1 MASRH
6 PEYWGIAS
14 GKLLPVPRYSSCRN
28 HILVQTLNGTAPNRT
43 TEALPHNPIICPSD
57 IMRPSIFFP
66 GTGPGPMTELLAQ
79 IDAYTQEFTATVIDV
94 VEGGV
99 VLDRTAFYTGG
110 GGQPCDTGTLNDG
123 SQCYAVK
130 RVARADGQI
139 VHQIDGPLPAQ
150 GASVTGQIDWDTRY
164 RLMRTHT
171 ALHILCGV
179 VWRDYGAKV
188 TGGDMR
194 PGEARMDFEL
204 EQMSAEFASEVEEKV
219 NAEVAA
225 ARPIHVHVL
234 SRSEAEEVPDLV
246 RTKINLLPANIQE
259 VRTIDITGLDMQ
271 ADGGTHVANT
281 SEVGSIRVV
290 GHESKGRINKR
301 LRIALAE

>member
-1 MASRH
+1 
-6 PEYWGIAS
+6 
-14 GKLLPVPRYSSCRN
+14 
-28 HILVQTLNGTAPNRT
+28 
-43 TEALPHNPIICPSD
+43 
-57 IMRPSIFFP
+57 
-66 GTGPGPMTELLAQ
+66 MTELLAQ
-79 IDAYTQEFTATVIDV
+79 ADAYLKEFTATVEEV

-99 VLDRTAFYTGG
+99 VLDRTAFYAGG
-110 GGQPCDTGTLNDG
+110 GGQPCDTGTLSCG
-123 SQCYAVK
+123 SQDFAVK
-130 RVARADGQI
+130 KVGRVDGKI
-139 VHQIDGPLPAQ
+139 VHQIDGPLPEK
-150 GASVTGQIDWDTRY
+150 GATVTGQIDWETRY

-204 EQMSAEFASEVEEKV
+204 EQMSAEFASEVEEKI

-225 ARPIHVHVL
+225 ARAIHVNNL
-234 SRSEAEEVPDLV
+234 GREEAEQIPDLI
-246 RTKINLLPANIQE
+246 RTKINLLPPSIKE
-259 VRTIDITGLDMQ
+259 VRTIDIAGLDLQ

-281 SEVGSIRVV
+281 SEVGAIKVT

-301 LRIALAE
+301 LRISLAD

>member
-1 MASRH
+1 
-6 PEYWGIAS
+6 
-14 GKLLPVPRYSSCRN
+14 
-28 HILVQTLNGTAPNRT
+28 
-43 TEALPHNPIICPSD
+43 
-57 IMRPSIFFP
+57 
-66 GTGPGPMTELLAQ
+66 MTELLAQ
-79 IDAYTQEFTATVIDV
+79 IDAYLQEFTATVTDV
-94 VEGGV
+94 VDGGV

-110 GGQPCDTGTLNDG
+110 GGQPCDTGTLDDG
-123 SQCYAVK
+123 NQTYPVR
-130 RVARADGQI
+130 RVGRADGQI

-150 GASVTGQIDWDTRY
+150 GATVTGRIDWDTRY

-204 EQMSAEFASEVEEKV
+204 EQMSAEFATEVEEKV

-225 ARPIHVHVL
+225 SRPIHVNVL
-234 SRSEAEEVPDLV
+234 SRAQAEEVPDLI
-246 RTKINLLPANIQE
+246 RTRINLLPANIHE
-259 VRTIDITGLDMQ
+259 VRTIDISGLDLQ

-281 SEVGSIRVV
+281 SEVGAIRVV